1 MCGRYTIT
9 VSGRVLAELFEL
21 DAEPRLAPRY
31 NIAPTQQVP
40 VVRLGANGRP
50 EWTEARWGLVPSWA
64 KDQSVGARM
73 INARGETL
81 TEKPS
86 FRNAVKQRRCLLPAD
101 GFYEWHTEGGGK
113 QPYLIRFSDGRP
125 FAFAGLWELWRGAD
139 ADPLVSCTIVTT
151 TPNGVVAP
159 LHDRM
164 PVILPRRLHREWLG
178 PGELPHDRLDEL
190 LVPFPPDGMEAY
202 PVSRRVN
209 NPGTDAPSCA
219 ERAGA

>member
-9 VSGRVLAELFEL
+9 VSGRLLAELFEL
-21 DAEPRLAPRY
+21 DQEPSLAPRY
-31 NIAPTQQVP
+31 NVAPTQQVP
-40 VVRLGANGRP
+40 VVRLGADGRR

-64 KDQSVGARM
+64 KDLDISSRL

-86 FRNAVKQRRCLLPAD
+86 FRTAVRRRRCVLPAD
-101 GFYEWHTEGGGK
+101 GFYEWRKEGGGK

-125 FAFAGLWELWRGAD
+125 FAFAGLWELWRRPTG
-139 ADPLVSCTIVTT
+139 DPLLSCTIITT
-151 TPNGVVAP
+151 SPNEVVAP

-164 PVILPRRLHREWLG
+164 PVILPTEHHPEWLS
-178 PGELPHDRLDEL
+178 PVEIRGERLREL
-190 LVPFPPDGMEAY
+190 LAPCPAVGMEAY

-209 NPGTDAPSCA
+209 NPGADDPACA
-219 ERAGA
+219 QRVGG